1 MEKNERLFPIEGLL
15 NFRKD
20 TYENTVANKSPLGG
34 LLTDMWAE
42 GKLPFMPSPRGLP
55 STGLL
60 YMMSLDDDTSYRGQ
74 HTAPRKD
81 GYSKPLH
88 DASEMMPDIYHPEG
102 YRWHGDHG
110 GDESDRQA
118 QQLFLDSYDN
128 PDREVTIYRA
138 VPEEAG
144 ENIKPGDWVTPFY
157 DYAVQHI
164 GDDENW
170 KIISDKVKAKDI
182 YTDGNSIYEF
192 GYDPD

>member
-1 MEKNERLFPIEGLL
+1 MADNQSLFPVEGLL
-15 NFRKD
+15 NFKRD
-20 TYENTVANKSPLGG
+20 TYEDTVSNKYPLGG

-42 GKLPFMPSPRGLP
+42 GKLPFVASPRGLP

-60 YMMSLDDDTSYRGQ
+60 WMMSQDSDYRGQ
-74 HTAPRKD
+74 HSAPTND

-102 YRWHGDHG
+102 YRYHGDHG
-110 GDESDRQA
+110 GNASDKEA
-118 QQLFLDSYDN
+118 QRLFLESYDD
-128 PDREVTIYRA
+128 PDKEVTIYRA

-144 ENIKPGDWVTPFY
+144 ENINAGDWVTPFY

-164 GDDENW
+164 GDEENW
-170 KIISDKVKAKDI
+170 KIISEKVKAKDL

-192 GYDPD
+192 GYDPN